1 MNRRT
6 ARTISRRSLHEE
18 IVAHL
23 QDMILGGDLPP
34 GQKVPE
40 RALCEQ
46 FGVSRTPMREALKVV
61 ASDGLVR
68 LEPNRGA
75 WVTRVTVAE
84 VEEVFPVLA
93 ALEALA
99 GRLASD
105 RITGDEIAAIRALHH
120 DMQACFDA
128 RDLDGYFRLNQDI
141 HAAIVAAARNPT
153 LSASCQAL
161 SLRVLRARFLAN
173 MSEDRW
179 REAMAE
185 HGEILRLIEAR
196 DGAALGDLLARHLL
210 AKQEAVLR
218 WLTSGGA

>member
-1 MNRRT
+1 M
-6 ARTISRRSLHEE
+6 
-18 IVAHL
+18 
-23 QDMILGGDLPP
+23 
-34 GQKVPE
+34 
-40 RALCEQ
+40 
-46 FGVSRTPMREALKVV
+46 V

-99 GRLASD
+99 GQLACD
-105 RITGDEIAAIRALHH
+105 RITGDEIAAIRALHQ

-128 RDLDGYFRLNQDI
+128 RDLDGYFRLNQNI
-141 HAAIVAAARNPT
+141 HAAIVASARNPT

-179 REAMAE
+179 RDAMVE
-185 HGEILRLIEAR
+185 HEEILRLIEVR

-210 AKQEAVLR
+210 AKQDAVLR
-218 WLTSGGA
+218 WLKTGGA